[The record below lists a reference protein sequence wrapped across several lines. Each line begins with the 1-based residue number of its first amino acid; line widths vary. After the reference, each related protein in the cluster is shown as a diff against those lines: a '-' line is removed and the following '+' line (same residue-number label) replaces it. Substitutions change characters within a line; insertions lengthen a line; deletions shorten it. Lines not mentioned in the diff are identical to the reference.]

1 MLTPTKHGD
10 LQKNAIVI
18 ASEILNVLKSK
29 NFNIDELY
37 RKISGKRNLSLD
49 TFNDALV
56 FLYLVE
62 AIDLENNKIQSIV

>member
-62 AIDLENNKIQSIV
+62 AIDLENNKVQSIV